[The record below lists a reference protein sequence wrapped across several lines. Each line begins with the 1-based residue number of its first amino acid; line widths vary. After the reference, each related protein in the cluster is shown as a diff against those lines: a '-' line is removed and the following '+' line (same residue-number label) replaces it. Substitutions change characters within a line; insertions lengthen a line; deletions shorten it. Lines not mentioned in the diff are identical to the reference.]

1 MPEKPYITISAAD
14 ERVRFVGSELI
25 QALTEFNEQHVDPDA
40 ELVAESLNYVTDDD
54 IYQMCALTL
63 AETCIVVP
71 EKEERSNPSQLRVS
85 LRNRAKARKK
95 KAERERETEVETG

>member
-25 QALTEFNEQHVDPDA
+25 QALTEFNEQHTDPDA
-40 ELVAESLNYVTDDD
+40 ELVAGSLDFVTDDD

-63 AETCIVVP
+63 AETCIVGP
-71 EKEERSNPSQLRVS
+71 EREEGSNPGRLRAV
-85 LRNRAKARKK
+85 LRNRVKARKK
-95 KAERERETEVETG
+95 RTEREMETS